1 MASGERLT
9 GRDRGRE
16 VQRPPT
22 GWLWVRTVCGPRSG
36 CPRKEVSMKRMHS
49 ISSIAAT
56 IALACAAPLAQTA
69 PDSQHPQSGAVTHT
83 PPFQTTPTSNPAD
96 QQLPPR
102 IPQAPQSSDVMG
114 QHDMTGTVRSVS
126 SNGMVEVHT
135 DEGNLKVHFPDAS
148 QHLKKG
154 EKITLHLSYSIVS
167 SAPAAS
173 M

>member
-1 MASGERLT
+1 
-9 GRDRGRE
+9 
-16 VQRPPT
+16 
-22 GWLWVRTVCGPRSG
+22 
-36 CPRKEVSMKRMHS
+36 MKRMHS

-56 IALACAAPLAQTA
+56 IALACAAPLALAQTA
-69 PDSQHPQSGAVTHT
+69 PDPQHPQSGAVTHT
-83 PPFQTTPTSNPAD
+83 PPFQTTPTSNPAN

-102 IPQAPQSSDVMG
+102 IPQAQQSSDVMG

-154 EKITLHLSYSIVS
+154 EKITLHLSYSMAP